1 MRTDPR
7 NRSGRGANQ
16 TSRPLRRVPDQA
28 VRPLKPGAEFL
39 YGRNVVT
46 EVLAGRRH
54 VHTLFVAAGIREDAR
69 VRHLLK
75 RASERRI
82 PLERPTKIQL
92 DDMVRGANHQGILIE
107 ADRYPYAALDAIVQS
122 PGTVLLLDH
131 LQDPQNLGTLLRAA
145 EASGISG
152 VVIPA
157 DRAVAVTP
165 AVVSASAGA
174 VEHLRIAQVP
184 NLARSADALKQH
196 GWWIVGLVE
205 DGENLYTTDLPGPL
219 AVVVG
224 GEGFGIGPNVRRRCD
239 LVVSLPMK
247 GKVESL
253 NAATTGSI
261 VLYEL
266 LRRSQLV

>member
-16 TSRPLRRVPDQA
+16 TSRSLRRRPDQA
-28 VRPLKPGAEFL
+28 NRPFRPDAEFL
-39 YGRNVVT
+39 YGRNVVS
-46 EVLAGRRH
+46 EVLDGRRH
-54 VHTLFVAAGIREDAR
+54 LRILFVATGIREDAR
-69 VRHLLK
+69 VRHVLQ

-82 PLERPTKIQL
+82 PLERPTKAQL
-92 DDMVRGANHQGILIE
+92 DDMVRGANHQGMLIE
-107 ADRYPYAALDAIVQS
+107 AGGYPYAALDEIIQS

-131 LQDPQNLGTLLRAA
+131 LQDPQNLGTLLRSA
-145 EASGISG
+145 ESSGVSG

-165 AVVSASAGA
+165 AVVSSSAGA

-184 NLARSADALKQH
+184 NLARSADILKQH
-196 GWWIVGLVE
+196 GWWIVGLAE
-205 DGENLYTTDLPGPL
+205 DGANLYSTDLPTPV

-224 GEGFGIGPNVRRRCD
+224 GEGFGIGLNVRRRCD
-239 LVVSLPMK
+239 VVISLPMR

-266 LRRSQLV
+266 LRRTQ